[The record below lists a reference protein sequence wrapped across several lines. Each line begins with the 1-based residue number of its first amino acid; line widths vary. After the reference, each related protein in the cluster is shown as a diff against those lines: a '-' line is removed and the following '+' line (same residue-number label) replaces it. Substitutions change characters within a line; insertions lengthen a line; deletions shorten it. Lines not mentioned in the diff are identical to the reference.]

1 MTMSGDGC
9 KNVHPLYGIAKHP
22 HGTDI
27 VTHDLPRLATGI
39 SGLDSIL
46 GGGLIEG
53 ASYIVQ
59 GHPGAGKTILSNQIA
74 FAAVATGRKVLY
86 ITLLAE
92 THERL
97 FQALGTLAFFDRTKL
112 GVDISYVS
120 VFQTLRDEGRA
131 AVVNLIRQEIARQG
145 ATLLV
150 FDGLLNARDRAGTDL
165 DVKTF
170 IAEVQSQA
178 AFVGCTVLFLT
189 STRVADDGPEHT
201 MVDGVVD
208 LYNEVSGVRAVR
220 RLQVKK
226 SRGSASLGGYHQ
238 FEINTTGI
246 AVYPRLESFDFSLA
260 DREPDISTPVPS
272 GTQGF
277 DALLGGG
284 LPERSVTLVFGPS
297 GSGKTSL
304 GLNFL
309 HGATREAPA
318 LHFGFYEPPERLL
331 GKARALGLGL
341 DAHVR
346 SGALEIIWNPM
357 TENLLD
363 KLGHRLLDAI
373 RARGVK
379 RLLIDGLGGFER
391 ATIHP
396 PRLVEFFAALTNET
410 RALGVTTIA
419 TWELRDLFGPTVM
432 APGSEISSLLDN
444 LVMVRHVEISSRYKR
459 TLSILKVRDRPFDPV
474 IHEIG
479 FGSMGL
485 AVTSPLEAVTGAAT
499 GIASP
504 IDSTSDV

>member
-1 MTMSGDGC
+1 M
-9 KNVHPLYGIAKHP
+9 
-22 HGTDI
+22 
-27 VTHDLPRLATGI
+27 THDLPRLVTGI

-53 ASYIVQ
+53 ASYIIQ
-59 GHPGAGKTILSNQIA
+59 GEPGAGKTIFSNQVA

-86 ITLLAE
+86 VTLLAE

-97 FQALGTLAFFDRTKL
+97 FQALGTLSFFDRTQL
-112 GVDISYVS
+112 GMTVSYVS
-120 VFQTLRDEGRA
+120 VFQTLRDEGRS
-131 AVVNLIRQEIARQG
+131 AVVSLIRQEIARQG

-150 FDGLLNARDRAGTDL
+150 FDGLLNARDRGDHDV

-170 IAEVQSQA
+170 VAEVQSQA
-178 AFVGCTVLFLT
+178 AFAGCTVLFLT
-189 STRVADDGPEHT
+189 STRLAEDSPEHT
-201 MVDGVVD
+201 MVDGVID
-208 LYNEVSGVRAVR
+208 LHNEVSGVRAVR

-238 FEINTTGI
+238 FEITTAGI
-246 AVYPRLESFDFSLA
+246 VVYPRLESFGFSMSGE
-260 DREPDISTPVPS
+260 EPYSSIPVPS

-284 LPERSVTLVFGPS
+284 LPENSITLVFGPS

-309 HGATREAPA
+309 DGATAEAPA
-318 LHFGFYEPPERLL
+318 LHFGFYESPSRVL

-341 DAHVR
+341 DDHIR
-346 SGALEIIWNPM
+346 SGTLEIIWNPM

-373 RARGVK
+373 KARGVK

-391 ATIHP
+391 AALHP
-396 PRLVEFFAALTNET
+396 PRLVEFFAALMNEV
-410 RALGVTTIA
+410 RALGVTTLA

-444 LVMVRHVEISSRYKR
+444 LVMLRHVEISSRYKR
-459 TLSILKVRDRPFDPV
+459 TLSILKVRDRAFEPI

-479 FGSMGL
+479 FGTGRL
-485 AVTSPLEAVTGAAT
+485 AVTAPLEPVLGATT

-504 IDSTSDV
+504 IGSSTSDL